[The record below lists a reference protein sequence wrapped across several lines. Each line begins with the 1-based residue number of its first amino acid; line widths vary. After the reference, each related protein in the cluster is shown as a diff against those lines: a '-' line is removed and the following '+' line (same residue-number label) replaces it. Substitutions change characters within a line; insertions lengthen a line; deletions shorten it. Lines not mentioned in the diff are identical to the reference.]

1 MKWSYETIRDVTAD
15 VANNKNSPTLF
26 FFQAHFR
33 FLKAL
38 RPVSDGDSKAG
49 SISGGTMLPWGAHK
63 ERSPYPSCVNIDVDI
78 KPGEFVM
85 RTLFAD
91 FTVQAER
98 KMDAVMNEPLV
109 SLPKCR

>member
-1 MKWSYETIRDVTAD
+1 
-15 VANNKNSPTLF
+15 
-26 FFQAHFR
+26 
-33 FLKAL
+33 
-38 RPVSDGDSKAG
+38 
-49 SISGGTMLPWGAHK
+49 MLPWGAHK

-85 RTLFAD
+85 KTLFAD

-109 SLPKCR
+109 SLNI